1 MLRSGP
7 QKNEDV
13 LQVEAAARPDQTP
26 MELCKRG
33 RRDIADLAT
42 LPRSAYGIRR
52 SSLRSS
58 SAPTTEADVAQTRPN
73 GRLSAR
79 RPRLG
84 CA

>member
-33 RRDIADLAT
+33 RRDIADWQLSLAVLT
-42 LPRSAYGIRR
+42 VSGAHLFAPR
-52 SSLRSS
+52 L
-58 SAPTTEADVAQTRPN
+58 
-73 GRLSAR
+73 
-79 RPRLG
+79 RPRRKQTSRRRG
-84 CA
+84 PMGG